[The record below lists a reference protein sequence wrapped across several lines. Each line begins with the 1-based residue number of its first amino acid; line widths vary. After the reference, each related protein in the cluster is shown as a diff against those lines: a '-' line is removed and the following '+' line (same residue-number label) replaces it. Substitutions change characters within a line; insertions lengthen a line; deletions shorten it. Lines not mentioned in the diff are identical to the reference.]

1 MVTKRAYFLRTLL
14 MLVFMFTLAGS
25 AWAVSVTPAER
36 SEAARWVAAKFEGK
50 ILQAPPES
58 YLVVPEGQGRLQ
70 LNGRDGGPLQI
81 YKTTYH
87 RGLYMDGLNKVTIHL
102 SSPGKSFHAIAGL
115 DGHYN
120 ACGYT
125 NGKQLFSVV
134 VHGQRKFQSPEMS
147 VFAPG
152 TVVDTDLGGA
162 SEFALEDG
170 NHKNANWCSEAVW
183 ANARVTLENGKT
195 LWLGDLPIAPLN
207 RSFSTAPPFSFI
219 YAGKPSGEFLKTWK
233 LERSMQTLGDQ
244 QTQYTLTYTDPKT
257 GLVIRC
263 VAIAYH
269 DFPTVRWTLYFRNTG
284 KGDTPVIQD
293 IQALD
298 IQLKRSA
305 GGEFVLHHFKGSSA
319 SPTDY
324 EPLRTT
330 LGPMAEKRITSVGG
344 RPTDGSLCYFNIHWP
359 GEGLIVALGWPGQW
373 AALFDRNKARTLGI
387 RAGQEL
393 THFVLHPGEQVRTP
407 MIALQFYK
415 GGWIRSQNVWRRWML
430 AHIVPRPGGV
440 RPGPRVAGS
449 SALWTDEMVHA
460 NQQNQ
465 EYFIRRYEE
474 ERIRLNYWWMDA
486 GWYVNDG
493 SWVNTGTWEVDKKRF
508 PNGLRAVSDYAH
520 ARGLK
525 TIVWVEP
532 ERVTRGTWLWKEHP
546 DWLLRTPEEEKQGQA
561 LLNLGNPAAVKW
573 LVDRMSRLIT
583 RQGIDVYRT
592 DFNIAPLQFWRDHDT
607 PDRQGITEIRYVEGF
622 LQYLDEL
629 HHLHPN
635 VLFDTCASGGRRN
648 DLETLRRAVPLHR
661 SDYTYEPVGLQNI
674 SYGIAFWIPFYGTPV
689 VAHDN
694 YDFRSAWSPQI
705 NLAWDMRRKDT
716 DYSHLR
722 HMLAQ
727 WREVANDYFGDYYP
741 LTAYNPTK
749 KAWMAWQYNRPSLGQ
764 GMVQAFRR
772 VNSTCETMQL
782 RLRGLKP
789 EERYDVSN
797 LDTSGVKQMTGRE
810 LMDHGLRVVLM
821 SRPDSAVFLYK
832 AANKDQ

>member
-1 MVTKRAYFLRTLL
+1 MLL
-14 MLVFMFTLAGS
+14 AFILAIVDS
-25 AWAVSVTPAER
+25 ALAVSVAPGEQA
-36 SEAARWVAAKFEGK
+36 EAARWVAAKFEGK
-50 ILQAPPES
+50 IVEPRPES
-58 YLVVPEGQGRLQ
+58 YLVVPEGHGKLQ
-70 LNGRDGGPLQI
+70 RNERDGGPLQI
-81 YKTTYH
+81 YKTTYD
-87 RGLYMDGLNKVTIHL
+87 RGLYMDGLNTVTVHL
-102 SSPGKSFHAIAGL
+102 SSPGRLFQAIVGL

-125 NGKQLFSVV
+125 NGEQVFSVF
-134 VHGQRKFQSPEMS
+134 VHGQRKFQSPEIGA
-147 VFAPG
+147 FTPG
-152 TVVDTDLGGA
+152 KVINTNLGGA
-162 SEFALEDG
+162 SEFVLEDG
-170 NHKNANWCSEAVW
+170 NQKNADWCGEAEW

-195 LWLGDLPIAPLN
+195 LWLGDLPISPLN

-233 LERSMQTLGDQ
+233 LERSVQALNDHR
-244 QTQYTLTYTDPKT
+244 TQYILTYTDPTT
-257 GLVIRC
+257 GLAVKC

-269 DFPTVRWTLYFRNTG
+269 DFPTVRWTLYFKNTG
-284 KGDTPVIQD
+284 KDDTPIIQD

-298 IQLKRSA
+298 IRLKRSG

-324 EPLRTT
+324 EPLKTT
-330 LGPMAEKRITSVGG
+330 LGPMTDMRLTSVGG

-359 GEGLIVALGWPGQW
+359 GEGLILALGWPGQW
-373 AALFDRNKARTLGI
+373 AAVFNRDKARNLEI

-393 THFVLHPGEQVRTP
+393 THFVLYPGEQVRTP
-407 MIALQFYK
+407 LIALQFYK
-415 GGWIRSQNVWRRWML
+415 GGWIRSQDVWRRWMF

-440 RPGPRVAGS
+440 RLGPRVAGS

-460 NQQNQ
+460 DQQNQ
-465 EYFIRRYEE
+465 EYFIKRYVDEG
-474 ERIRLNYWWMDA
+474 IKLSYWWMDA

-493 SWVNTGTWEVDKKRF
+493 HWWNTGTWEVDKKRF

-520 ARGLK
+520 ARGIK

-532 ERVTRGTWLWKEHP
+532 ERVTRGTWLWDEHP
-546 DWLLRTPEEEKQGQA
+546 GWLLRTPEEEKHGQA

-573 LVDRMSRLIT
+573 LVNRMSRLIT

-592 DFNIAPLQFWRDHDT
+592 DFNIEPLQFWRDHDT
-607 PDRQGITEIRYVEGF
+607 PDRQGITEIKYVEGF

-629 HHLHPN
+629 HRLHPN
-635 VLFDTCASGGRRN
+635 ILFDTCASGGRRN

-727 WREVANDYFGDYYP
+727 WREVAQDYFGDYYP
-741 LTAYNPTK
+741 LTPYNPTK

-772 VNSTCETMQL
+772 ANSTCETMQF
-782 RLRGLKP
+782 RLKGLNP
-789 EERYDVSN
+789 NERYDVRN
-797 LDTSGVKQMTGRE
+797 LDVPGVELITGRA
-810 LMDHGLRVVLM
+810 LMENGVQVVLKYHQ
-821 SRPDSAVFLYK
+821 DSAVLVYRVLK
-832 AANKDQ
+832 ESK